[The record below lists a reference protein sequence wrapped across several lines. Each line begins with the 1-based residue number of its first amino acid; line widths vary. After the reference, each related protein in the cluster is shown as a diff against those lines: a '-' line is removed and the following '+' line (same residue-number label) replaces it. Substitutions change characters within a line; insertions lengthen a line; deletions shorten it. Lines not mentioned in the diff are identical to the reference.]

1 MNTLAIDY
9 GTKTIGL
16 AHYNG
21 SIALPLGN
29 IDNDGDMWFN
39 IMGIVAQHNIATII
53 VGFPKNTDM
62 QTIINKF
69 INTLQYMF
77 EWTITKI
84 DENYTSVQAQAI
96 TESTG
101 KHIANDTL
109 AAMELINRYLAQQ

>member
-1 MNTLAIDY
+1 VNTLAIDY

-77 EWTITKI
+77 E
-84 DENYTSVQAQAI
+84 
-96 TESTG
+96 
-101 KHIANDTL
+101 
-109 AAMELINRYLAQQ
+109 